1 MAELEKTAGELF
13 SRALLEIG
21 QRMIQLKLAPAATD
35 IFQRRPQVF
44 SLKITFTSVPPLQVI
59 CQGERRLFY
68 RIAEKM
74 KRSLPSGDE
83 EAVEYVME
91 IFNMVYGTAI
101 SAYNRQKNTAIRFGI
116 QDWLK
121 EAPWPREGEYA
132 LWERYQSE
140 AGHLRILYQYK
151 KV

>member
-1 MAELEKTAGELF
+1 MNRAIIIIEFDLYSRRWADGRAGKDGRELF

-74 KRSLPSGDE
+74 KRSLPSE
-83 EAVEYVME
+83 MRRQW
-91 IFNMVYGTAI
+91 NM
-101 SAYNRQKNTAIRFGI
+101 
-116 QDWLK
+116 
-121 EAPWPREGEYA
+121 
-132 LWERYQSE
+132 
-140 AGHLRILYQYK
+140 
-151 KV
+151 